1 MFGPLVWLLFYKCI
15 CPSYEFILSFLLK
28 SLSPSLSLMSDSNE
42 TTPLT
47 PDWPPFY
54 QQNAQPQHPIFSAA
68 TNQLSFSTAVAAAE
82 PSSSHGLTPEGRVA
96 KPVRRRS
103 RASRRTPTTVF
114 NTDASNFRAM
124 VQQFTGGGLTM
135 PPPPPP
141 FGMAFGPQHVQSL
154 NVPPRAPSYDNGNNM
169 HQFEQ
174 VQSGEAYSHRD
185 HHLQAF
191 LGRVSLNP
199 SRGGEGGG
207 GSSSDQNRNQT
218 NYMLWLSWEQTFS
231 SQLEPTNGSKLYMYL
246 QTSIYV

>member
-1 MFGPLVWLLFYKCI
+1 
-15 CPSYEFILSFLLK
+15 
-28 SLSPSLSLMSDSNE
+28 MSDSNE

-68 TNQLSFSTAVAAAE
+68 TDRLSFSSAVAAAE

-141 FGMAFGPQHVQSL
+141 PFGMAFGPQHLESL
-154 NVPPRAPSYDNGNNM
+154 NVPPRPPSYNNNNNNL
-169 HQFEQ
+169 HQ
-174 VQSGEAYSHRD
+174 YSLGSSSHGD

-191 LGRVSLNP
+191 MGRVSLNP
-199 SRGGEGGG
+199 SRGGEG
-207 GSSSDQNRNQT
+207 SSSDQNRSQT
-218 NYMLWLSWEQTFS
+218 NYML
-231 SQLEPTNGSKLYMYL
+231 
-246 QTSIYV
+246 